1 MKMINNLSMR
11 NKFFLM
17 LVFPILALLYF
28 AITDVTFQYRTMA
41 EVESLEGLAEY
52 AHKGSNLVH
61 ELQKERGG
69 TALFL
74 ASNGTKF
81 VAELPKQH
89 IATDKRINDVVAFMT
104 SFDAAH
110 YGVAFETQVNETMA
124 ELGLIAD
131 IRQDIKAQKIAVKE
145 AIGYYTKLNGRF
157 LAIVEK
163 IAILSTNKEIA
174 DKVAAYANFLQ
185 GKERAGVERAVL
197 SGVFTIDK
205 FAPGVFKKFVDL
217 ESRQDTYIHVFYS
230 FASAEQKAFYEQT
243 MRGEAINEVN
253 RMRQIAVDK
262 MSDGG
267 FGVDAGGWFKAA
279 TGRINLLKEVEN
291 KIGGDMLA
299 AAHGIAA
306 TSQTTFIFHLAI
318 AVIGLLLTAL
328 FVFVI
333 IRGVVGAL
341 NEALVRMKD
350 IAEGEGDLTQRV
362 EVRSTDEVGQLCGA
376 INAFIEKIQ
385 GVLMNVRTSVES
397 VASAS
402 EEVNASA
409 QSLSQGS
416 SEQAASVEETSAS
429 LEQMS
434 ASINQNTENAKV
446 TDGIAT
452 SAAQEAVEGGE
463 AVAATV
469 DAMNQIAGKIS
480 LIEDIA
486 YKTNLLA
493 LNAAIEA
500 ARAGEHGK
508 GFAVVADEV
517 RKLAERS
524 QVSAQEISEQA
535 TNSVKVAERAGS
547 LLETM
552 LPNIRKTAD
561 LVQEI
566 SASSEEQG
574 IGVSQ
579 VNTAMGQL
587 DQVSQQSAASS
598 EELAAT
604 SEELSASADQL
615 QKIIGFFTLDDESN
629 ALKNGVSRPSSDQAD
644 ELGYDKVG

>member
-1 MKMINNLSMR
+1 MKVISNLSMR
-11 NKFFLM
+11 NKFVLM
-17 LVFPILALLYF
+17 LVFPVLSLLYF
-28 AITDVTFQYRTMA
+28 AITDVSLQYRTMA
-41 EVESLEGLAEY
+41 EVESIEGLADY

-74 ASNGTKF
+74 ASKGTQF
-81 VAELPKQH
+81 VTELPMQYT
-89 IATDKRINDVVAFMT
+89 ATDGRVNEVVAFMASFDTAHYGANFEAQVNDTMTELGRINDV
-104 SFDAAH
+104 
-110 YGVAFETQVNETMA
+110 
-124 ELGLIAD
+124 
-131 IRQDIKAQKIAVKE
+131 RQNVRSQAMAVKD
-145 AIGYYTKLNGRF
+145 AIAYYTKLNASF
-157 LAIVEK
+157 LAIVEN

-185 GKERAGVERAVL
+185 GKERAGIERAVL

-205 FAPGVFKKFVDL
+205 FSAGVFKQFVEL
-217 ESRQDTYIHVFYS
+217 ESGQETYMHVFYS
-230 FASAEQKAFYEQT
+230 FASAEQKNFYEQT
-243 MRGEAINEVN
+243 MRGEAVKEVA
-253 RMRQIAVDK
+253 RIRQIAVDK
-262 MSDGG
+262 VSEGG
-267 FGVDAGGWFKAA
+267 FGINAGDWFKAA

-291 KIGGDMLA
+291 KIGEDMLA

-306 TSQTTFIFHLAI
+306 TSQTRFIFHLAI
-318 AVIGLLLTAL
+318 ATIGLLLTAF

-333 IRGVVGAL
+333 VRGVVGTL
-341 NEALVRMKD
+341 NEALTRMKD
-350 IAEGEGDLTQRV
+350 IAEGEGDLTQRI
-362 EVRSTDEVGQLCGA
+362 EIRSSDEVGQLCGA

-385 GVLMNVRTSVES
+385 GVLVNVRTSVEA

-402 EEVNASA
+402 EEVNSSA

-416 SEQAASVEETSAS
+416 SEQAASIEETSAS

-434 ASINQNTENAKV
+434 ASISQNTENAKV
-446 TDGIAT
+446 TDGIST
-452 SAAQEAVEGGE
+452 RAAQEAVEGGE
-463 AVAATV
+463 AVAETV
-469 DAMNQIAGKIS
+469 IAMNQIADKIS

-508 GFAVVADEV
+508 GFAVVADEG

-535 TNSVKVAERAGS
+535 SNSVKVAEKAGG

-552 LPNIRKTAD
+552 QPNIRKTAD

-566 SASSEEQG
+566 SASSEEQAT
-574 IGVSQ
+574 GVSQ

-587 DQVSQQSAASS
+587 DQVAQQSAAAS

-604 SEELSASADQL
+604 AEELSASAEQL
-615 QKIIGFFTLDDESN
+615 QKIVGFFTLDDERSP
-629 ALKNGVSRPSSDQAD
+629 ASQAD
-644 ELGYDKVG
+644 KRGYSKVG